1 MSNQK
6 LTNVTIH
13 FQSSPFLSGAQPNKI
28 TDKAGFDI
36 YLIPEYVKFVKGN
49 TIELVPITN
58 IKSIAYNEA
67 PGASKPKS

>member
-1 MSNQK
+1 MENK
-6 LTNVTIH
+6 LSNVTIY

-36 YLIPEYVKFVKGN
+36 YLIPEYVKFQKGN

-58 IKSIAYNEA
+58 IKSIAYNEVPDA
-67 PGASKPKS
+67 PKRKGS